1 MVQREPQNPWNQN
14 IYIQVFKKIG
24 DYKSMTLFSGIIPYV
39 FGIWDSEG
47 CMQET
52 RVNDRDWLIF
62 EATTV

>member
-1 MVQREPQNPWNQN
+1 
-14 IYIQVFKKIG
+14 
-24 DYKSMTLFSGIIPYV
+24 MTLFSGIIPYV

-47 CMQET
+47 YMQET

>member
-1 MVQREPQNPWNQN
+1 
-14 IYIQVFKKIG
+14 
-24 DYKSMTLFSGIIPYV
+24 MTLFSGIIPYV